1 MHPDFV
7 SLLVH
12 PRTGE
17 PLVPGRSGNV
27 LTTADGGSSF
37 RVLEHV
43 PLLLPDDEDNDALFN
58 YREHYEQDA
67 KAFDYFEDFI
77 LSFQI
82 ENNRLHDHILA
93 EIPKTAQ
100 LVLDVGCGG
109 AWLAGKLLPKGKQ
122 VISMDISTTNP
133 VKALKAY
140 PSAHHYGLVADVFS
154 LPLREQ
160 TVDCIVASEIIEHV
174 KDPGLFIEQLLRV
187 LKPGGKLIITTPH
200 DELIQQSLCI
210 HCNRLTPHNAHLHS
224 FTREKISALVPQAA
238 GATATRI
245 FNSKLL
251 LFFRLHMKFRNMG
264 FWLWRIIDKAAIK
277 LTGDKASRLML
288 TVIKNG

>member
-12 PRTGE
+12 PQTGE
-17 PLVPGRSGNV
+17 SLVFGPDSNTLTTPDGRSR
-27 LTTADGGSSF
+27 F
-37 RVLEHV
+37 RILQQV
-43 PLLLPDDEDNDALFN
+43 PLLLPEEEDNNALFN

-82 ENNRLHDHILA
+82 ENNRLHDQILS
-93 EIPKTAQ
+93 EIPDTAG
-100 LVLDVGCGG
+100 LILDVGCGG

-133 VKALKAY
+133 VKALQTY
-140 PSAHHYGLVADVFS
+140 PSERHYGLVADVFS
-154 LPLREQ
+154 LPIKKQ
-160 TVDCIVASEIIEHV
+160 SVDCIVASEIIEHV
-174 KDPGLFIEQLLRV
+174 KDPGLFVEQLLQV
-187 LKPGGKLIITTPH
+187 LKPGGKLIVTTPH
-200 DELIQQSLCI
+200 DELIQKSLCI
-210 HCNRLTPHNAHLHS
+210 HCNQLTPHNAHLHS
-224 FTREKISALVPQAA
+224 FTRESITALVPQ
-238 GATATRI
+238 GTGNATARI

-251 LFFRLHMKFRNMG
+251 LFFRLHMKFRNMSFG
-264 FWLWRIIDKAAIK
+264 LWRLVDKAAIK

-288 TVIKNG
+288 TVTKNK